1 MSGKTL
7 QSFSISHAA
16 ILTAEVPFEQA
27 LKYSG
32 ASANGVDLY
41 GIKEGNVEVDMG
53 EFDNEGDDRVLDV
66 WYWIN
71 YANVTVTMGYVPF
84 KVLSKIQGT
93 TSDKTLTGAGDNVTV
108 PKDSSIESSATGDL
122 LLQRGLRYGTNPGS
136 VTSAADL
143 HSVPLW
149 TQKSLNQPTFPMVL
163 TLPSKD
169 ASGSLRDVH
178 IGLYRVQFKPFS
190 FQGPAYKEGLMLNY
204 SGKALMADTDE
215 QGNKLAE
222 DAIGRIISV
231 PSGWQLDPA
240 LISPG
245 G

>member
-84 KVLSKIQGT
+84 NVLAKIQGGDVKT
-93 TSDKTLTGAGDNVTV
+93 VSAVSGSVDAGSNISSGNPTSDSLIA
-108 PKDSSIESSATGDL
+108 
-122 LLQRGLRYGTNPGS
+122 RGLKYGKGGGDS
-136 VTSAADL
+136 ADL